1 MKAGRQQRQGGFTLI
16 EMLVVI
22 AIIGI
27 LAAITVPGV
36 GKARKVALKRR
47 AMMEMNSI
55 KLAVHQFYEDHRYM
69 PWGDPNAANQA
80 RVGDD
85 VWTASGADQARVIQW
100 LTGDNPKKKAYL
112 QVPDKSR
119 PSASSF
125 QFNDP
130 WGEYY
135 RIGMDRNMDGAIRP
149 DGGSGGGDYVRDQVL
164 VYSLGDPDARPRTPL
179 KTW

>member
-1 MKAGRQQRQGGFTLI
+1 MKAGRRNAQGGFTLI

-27 LAAITVPGV
+27 LAAITVPGI

-55 KLAVHQFYEDHRYM
+55 KLAVHQFYEDHHYM
-69 PWGDPNAANQA
+69 PWGDPHDSNQA

-85 VWTASGADQARVIQW
+85 VWTASGGDQDRVIQW
-100 LTGDNPKKKAYL
+100 LTGDNPKQKAYL
-112 QVPDKSR
+112 QVPEKSR
-119 PSASSF
+119 LDSSSY

-130 WGEYY
+130 WGDFY
-135 RIGMDRNMDGAIRP
+135 RIGMDRNMDGAIQP
-149 DGGSGGGDYVRDQVL
+149 DAGSGGGDYVQDQVL
-164 VYSLGDPDARPRTPL
+164 VYSLGDPAAQPRTPL